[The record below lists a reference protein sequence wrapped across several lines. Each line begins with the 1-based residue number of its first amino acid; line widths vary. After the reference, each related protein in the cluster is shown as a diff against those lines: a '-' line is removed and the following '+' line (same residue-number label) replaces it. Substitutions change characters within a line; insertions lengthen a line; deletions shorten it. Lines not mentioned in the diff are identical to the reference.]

1 MPVSAGLVIMWG
13 MVSVL
18 QVLKVSHAPIRMG
31 ALSYSLASQSHNRI
45 STSHQFSRLSIRI
58 TCTPRRLRRSM
69 ELKRHGVSNDNS
81 IAAAGCWAKRDKL
94 RQAGSDFYLGTE
106 GSIHQFLRFLTSV
119 LDASLLTELRF
130 FDHSTLPSGPR
141 FKI

>member
-1 MPVSAGLVIMWG
+1 
-13 MVSVL
+13 
-18 QVLKVSHAPIRMG
+18 
-31 ALSYSLASQSHNRI
+31 
-45 STSHQFSRLSIRI
+45 
-58 TCTPRRLRRSM
+58 M

-81 IAAAGCWAKRDKL
+81 IAAAACWGKRGKL

-106 GSIHQFLRFLTSV
+106 GSTDQFLRFLTSV